1 MTASPVLSG
10 CFHCEEYGHRIDS
23 CPLLIPPAD
32 KAEHEQRFATVMERF
47 YAGHITP
54 HGKRRVIEK
63 ENVME
68 KERQERERQE
78 KVKAK

>member
-1 MTASPVLSG
+1 MTANHVLSG
-10 CFHCEEYGHRIDS
+10 CFHCEAFDHRVAE

-47 YAGHITP
+47 YAGQITP
-54 HGKRRVIEK
+54 HGKRRVIET
-63 ENVME
+63 ENRLWADVQ
-68 KERQERERQE
+68 R